1 MDVPEEVIKAIAE
14 FDARTDTFDVIEVD
28 GAVTS
33 SIDRETLDENLR
45 AGHWAELAAFRFHT
59 RDTPDG
65 GPWGTYFQPMMT
77 CTRADGTLVCGP
89 DIADSTAKTIE
100 YWAKRAKAVKHPALA
115 ARYADLVW
123 DFSKRVTGKAPGI
136 EFARLAIDSYI
147 EALKMDDGAAWGDNR
162 QNVERVLQLAKSIK
176 DGDRITRAVEA
187 IIDYSNR
194 TSDNDMLG
202 TYCYLFDLLILPKNA
217 PPLEKEQREKIID
230 GFETR
235 FGEMTKPGPYDAD
248 PHSPQTIGLLLAD
261 YYKREGRD
269 EDRKRTLVEIA
280 RAHERRA
287 GIGDAMGGMHF
298 LDMARQF
305 YVEAGE
311 KGEAERVMREAQEL
325 APKVKGEMTQ
335 HTVEFEITNDQKQE
349 FLDWI
354 MADGV
359 DKGLLKWTV
368 RYIPRQADIKKQKE
382 KHDKQFIFRALFPP
396 TLMDD
401 EGITAKVDD
410 TQGDSDGPMV
420 FETAS
425 YIQLYTV
432 FMSWGIDHLF
442 QSGLN
447 SQKFAEFIAQSPVFE
462 ESRLPLIHRGIEAH
476 INGDY
481 TQAIHI
487 VIPQIERALVELIHK
502 VGGSSKK
509 PHRTGRGVMQSKS
522 LNDALA
528 DEPTRKAL
536 GEDLTIY
543 FASTLSHPK
552 GMNIRNLV
560 CHGIMDLEHFTKG
573 VSERVLHTLAALSLM
588 RATPVEEADDTTDTN
603 GSDSG
608 SRDTDA
614 GLSQNDHEE

>member
-1 MDVPEEVIKAIAE
+1 MDVPEEVVKAIAE

-28 GAVTS
+28 GAVTRS
-33 SIDRETLDENLR
+33 VDRETLDENLR
-45 AGHWAELAAFRFHT
+45 AGHWAELAAFRFHA

-89 DIADSTAKTIE
+89 DIADATTETIE
-100 YWAKRAKAVKHPALA
+100 YWAERAKAVKHPALA

-123 DFSKRVTGKAPGI
+123 DFSKRVTGKGPGI

-147 EALKMDDGAAWGDNR
+147 EALKMDSGEAWGDNH
-162 QNVERVLQLAKSIK
+162 QNVERVLQLARSIK
-176 DGDRITRAVEA
+176 DSDRITRAVDA
-187 IIDYSNR
+187 IIDYSDR
-194 TSDNDMLG
+194 TSDDGKLG
-202 TYCYLFDLLILPKNA
+202 TYCYLFELLILPKNA
-217 PPLEKEQREKIID
+217 PPLEPEQREAIITR
-230 GFETR
+230 FETL
-235 FGEMTKPGPYDAD
+235 FAEMTTPGEYDAD

-261 YYKREGRD
+261 YYKRESRD
-269 EDRKRTLVEIA
+269 EDRKRTLVDIA
-280 RAHERRA
+280 KAHERRA
-287 GIGDAMGGMHF
+287 RIGDAMGGMYF
-298 LDMARQF
+298 LDVARQF

-311 KGEAERVMREAQEL
+311 KDEAERVMRAAQDL
-325 APKVKGEMTQ
+325 APKVKGEMAQ
-335 HTVEFEITNDQKQE
+335 HTVEFEIPNDTKQQ

-354 MADGV
+354 MAEGV
-359 DKGLLKWTV
+359 DKGLLKWTA
-368 RYIPRQADIKKQKE
+368 RYIPLQADIKKQKE
-382 KHDKQFIFRALFPP
+382 EHDKKFVFRALFPP

-401 EGITAKVDD
+401 EGITAKVAD
-410 TQGDSDGPMV
+410 TRGDPDGPMV
-420 FETAS
+420 YETAS

-432 FMSWGIDHLF
+432 FMSWGLDHLI
-442 QSGLN
+442 QNGLD

-462 ESRLPLIHRGIEAH
+462 ESRLPLIRRGIEAH

-543 FASTLSHPK
+543 FAATLSHPK

-560 CHGIMDLEHFTKG
+560 CHGIMDPEHFTKG
-573 VSERVLHTLAALSLM
+573 MSERVLHTLAALSLM
-588 RATPVEEADDTTDTN
+588 RAKSVEEVDDTTDTN
-603 GSDSG
+603 GRDSG
-608 SRDTDA
+608 PRDT
-614 GLSQNDHEE
+614 GPKSSPKDHEE